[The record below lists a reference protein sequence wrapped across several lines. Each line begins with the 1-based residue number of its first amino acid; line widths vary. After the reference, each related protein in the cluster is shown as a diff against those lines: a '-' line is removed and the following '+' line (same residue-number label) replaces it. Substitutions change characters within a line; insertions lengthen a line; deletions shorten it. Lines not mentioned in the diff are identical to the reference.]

1 MSKKGGCRSSGNR
14 SHKSSSSGNR
24 SHKSKGSD
32 GNRSSCKSSGN
43 RSYEYKSSG
52 NKSYE
57 CKSSG
62 NKSHECKSSGN
73 RSYESIGNYS
83 SRSSGVQGVLALI
96 GVGTPNI
103 RIHFDGTFHTGIFL
117 GITAGCVV
125 VNVKG
130 VICYIRISSITAV
143 DVGCVEKK
151 KRKFKCRKR

>member
-24 SHKSKGSD
+24 SHKSKGSG
-32 GNRSSCKSSGN
+32 GNQSSCKSSGN
-43 RSYEYKSSG
+43 R
-52 NKSYE
+52 SYE

-73 RSYESIGNYS
+73 RSYESNGNNS
-83 SRSSGVQGVLALI
+83 SRSSGGVQGVLALI